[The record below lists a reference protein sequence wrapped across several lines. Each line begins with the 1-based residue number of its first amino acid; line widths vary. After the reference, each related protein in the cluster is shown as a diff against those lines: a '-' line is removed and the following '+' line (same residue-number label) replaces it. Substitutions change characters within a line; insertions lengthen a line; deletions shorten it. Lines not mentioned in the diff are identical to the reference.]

1 MFMCTCIIV
10 VCLQVLLLLLFTGI
24 VIIIVCLFTVI
35 IVVIVYRYCYY
46 YCLFVYSYYCCLFT
60 GIVAIL
66 FCGITQSYYTYI
78 NMSQESRRRTKEVF
92 ELINFLSENFVFSYM
107 GLSLFTFGNH
117 QWVPGFIIFSFVAIF
132 TGRVINIYVLSFLL
146 NLGRSKKISFR
157 FQHMLVFAGKYYTF
171 YYIF

>member
-1 MFMCTCIIV
+1 MSFHLYLYIFIFYIMCP
-10 VCLQVLLLLLFTGI
+10 
-24 VIIIVCLFTVI
+24 
-35 IVVIVYRYCYY
+35 YCYY
-46 YCLFVYSYYCCLFT
+46 CLHLSLLFT

-92 ELINFLSENFVFSYM
+92 ELLNFLSENFVFSYM
-107 GLSLFTFGNH
+107 GLSLFTFANH

-157 FQHMLVFAGKYYTF
+157 FQHMLVFAGKSILLY
-171 YYIF
+171 